1 MTGTIGPDVGKRAL
15 RTAASAAGKLSIG
28 ALSRASGVPSETL
41 RTWEQRYGF
50 PAAERKPSGHRLY
63 PAGTVA
69 RVRRIA
75 DAIAGGHRASSV
87 VAATDAELDRL
98 LSATALQTA
107 PAPSAPMPSG
117 EPPGDLLAAVEA
129 FDADRLTTALWS
141 DWARL
146 GPSGFLQVTVAPLVE
161 RVGRAWAD
169 GRMEIRHEHFLSER
183 LGDVM
188 RAIRLPLDQRAS
200 GPAVVCA
207 TLPGELHALGLQMAA
222 LALAAAGLRVVYLG
236 TEVPPVEL
244 ARVARDVG
252 ARAVAVSVSAAAD
265 REAVKRHLGR
275 LREALPRSVV
285 MLLGG
290 QGAPPGRANAAA
302 VADFAGLDRWARDLR
317 ARPAAP
323 LPARSRR

>member
-1 MTGTIGPDVGKRAL
+1 MGERAL
-15 RTAASAAGKLSIG
+15 CTAASAAGKLSIG
-28 ALSRASGVPSETL
+28 ALSRASGVPAETL

-63 PAGTVA
+63 PAGMVA

-75 DAIAGGHRASSV
+75 DAIAAGHRASAV
-87 VAATDAELDRL
+87 VAATDAELNRL

-107 PAPSAPMPSG
+107 PAPLPVSPST
-117 EPPGDLLAAVEA
+117 ESLDDLMAAVSA
-129 FDADRLTTALWS
+129 FDTDRLTAALWS
-141 DWARL
+141 DWGRL
-146 GPSGFLQVTVAPLVE
+146 GPTEFLQATAAPLVE
-161 RVGRAWAD
+161 RVGQAWAE

-183 LGDVM
+183 LADVM
-188 RAIRLPLDQRAS
+188 RAIRLPLDHRAS
-200 GPAVVCA
+200 GPVVVCA

-244 ARVARDVG
+244 ARVARDLG
-252 ARAVAVSVSAAAD
+252 ARAVAVSVSAASD
-265 REAVKRHLGR
+265 RDGVKRHLGR

-302 VADFAGLDRWARDLR
+302 VADFAGLEHWARELR
-317 ARPAAP
+317 ARPAP
-323 LPARSRR
+323 LLQARGRR